1 MKPNELIERY
11 AAGETQFSGLKLPGV
26 NLVGADLIGIVLN
39 EADLHGANLLFTYLN
54 RANLAQASDVT

>member
-1 MKPNELIERY
+1 MKPNELIARY

-39 EADLHGANLLFTYLN
+39 EANCTEPIFSLPILTGLISLKLI
-54 RANLAQASDVT
+54 L